1 MVFRSIHGKYA
12 YTTILALC
20 LSQYPRGVE
29 FTFEDKEISFSS
41 YGQKIEMEMFL
52 ICNINKNLL
61 SCDEYYIFIVLSHS
75 IRLKRC
81 ET

>member
-12 YTTILALC
+12 YTTVLALC
-20 LSQYPRGVE
+20 LSQYPRGYE

-52 ICNINKNLL
+52 ICNINKSLL
-61 SCDEYYIFIVLSHS
+61 SCDEYHIDFIPS
-75 IRLKRC
+75 I
-81 ET
+81 

>member
-1 MVFRSIHGKYA
+1 MLM
-12 YTTILALC
+12 ILNMRIPQSQLLC
-20 LSQYPRGVE
+20 LSQYPRGYE

>member
-1 MVFRSIHGKYA
+1 MIFKAIHAECA
-12 YTTILALC
+12 YTTVLALC

-52 ICNINKNLL
+52 ICNINKSLL
-61 SCDEYYIFIVLSHS
+61 SCDEFHIFIVLSH
-75 IRLKRC
+75 
-81 ET
+81 